1 MRVLHAG
8 VNKCKDVLAEGTR
21 TRTWWARLFSLFFS
35 IVLALF
41 FHRFGSATF
50 GHFAECMPHQRCDVY
65 GFVIHSN
72 SARYAIWI
80 RQPGASNPNLL
91 LNSLGRQMPLAGKS
105 NQIKEG
111 SRNGKLIKCSKKS
124 TLNIWLTKK
133 PELELRPQPDFYP
146 FQSSNNALACI
157 SFEFTTVFGI
167 WTGAE
172 VTLPRP
178 PFHAAPDLQSNKEME
193 IIIISHQGY
202 RRRGSQ

>member
-1 MRVLHAG
+1 MSPTF
-8 VNKCKDVLAEGTR
+8 LA
-21 TRTWWARLFSLFFS
+21 FFS

-50 GHFAECMPHQRCDVY
+50 GHFAKCMPHQRCDVY

-146 FQSSNNALACI
+146 FQNSNNALACI

-193 IIIISHQGY
+193 IIIISYQGY